1 MTFAKS
7 VRRADVSS
15 NISFSFSFLWISG
28 FLSIHNLLLDYF
40 FNASCRIPEIVE
52 ECSSWFHWRREDWW
66 VPEEARNFLD
76 ARNGTKESG
85 QCHRLSNLTFLF
97 ALNFKISNISSM
109 FYVTILIL
117 TFYLTAFLCFISYL
131 SRKGKSRPG
140 KESDTSRHTT
150 TTWRASWRITQ
161 MAFLWRSESSLRLA
175 VTDEQSVNTKRLE
188 MQSGILLW
196 HKGSSPTAWNMLDC
210 YWKAASCATT
220 WVPFLL
226 LRRSVVQC

>member
-1 MTFAKS
+1 MSTWRNKEFPRCKKRDQRKWS
-7 VRRADVSS
+7 VSPSLQSDR
-15 NISFSFSFLWISG
+15 FLI
-28 FLSIHNLLLDYF
+28 
-40 FNASCRIPEIVE
+40 
-52 ECSSWFHWRREDWW
+52 
-66 VPEEARNFLD
+66 
-76 ARNGTKESG
+76 
-85 QCHRLSNLTFLF
+85 
-97 ALNFKISNISSM
+97 FKISNISSM
-109 FYVTILIL
+109 FYITVLIL
-117 TFYLTAFLCFISYL
+117 TFYLTAFVCFISYL

-196 HKGSSPTAWNMLDC
+196 HKGSYPTACNMLDC
-210 YWKAASCATT
+210 YWKAASCATI

-226 LRRSVVQC
+226 LRCSQWSSVKEWKAAELYRFVAEFISLS